1 MLVVYTIVLILTT
14 LVTKIRTGNII
25 LTIAGIGTSGY
36 SGDGGAATS
45 AQLDQPSGIV
55 VDSNGNLYF
64 NDYSN
69 HVVRRVSTAGIITAF
84 VGTGTAGYN
93 KDNVAAT
100 SSELYGP
107 QGLGMDASGRYI
119 KSELS
124 SYL

>member
-1 MLVVYTIVLILTT
+1 MLVVYTIILILNT
-14 LVTKIRTGNII
+14 LITNIRTANII

-45 AQLDQPSGIV
+45 AEMDEPSGIV
-55 VDSNGNLYF
+55 VDSSGIVYF

-69 HVVRRVSTAGIITAF
+69 HVVRRISTTGIISTF

-107 QGLGMDASGRYI
+107 QGLGTDASGRYI
-119 KSELS
+119 KSELN
-124 SYL
+124 SYC